1 MSLFLTLFILI
12 TLLFLSMLFLS
23 FYFRIKVLNSYQ
35 ILVRNKVAFEAMD
48 VFHPEKL
55 EIEVIP
61 RYPDQAQAI
70 RNFSKYIR
78 LAIKMA
84 SVLIVLI
91 TLLGAVLMYFRE

>member
-35 ILVRNKVAFEAMD
+35 ILVRNKVAFEAMV

-55 EIEVIP
+55 EKEVIP

-70 RNFSKYIR
+70 RDFSKYIR
-78 LAIKMA
+78 LAIRMA

>member
-23 FYFRIKVLNSYQ
+23 FYFRIKVLNNYQ

-48 VFHPEKL
+48 VFNPEKL
-55 EIEVIP
+55 EKEVIP

-78 LAIKMA
+78 LAIRMA
-84 SVLIVLI
+84 SVLIFLI

>member
-55 EIEVIP
+55 EKEVIP

-70 RNFSKYIR
+70 RDFSKYIR
-78 LAIKMA
+78 LAIRMA

>member
-23 FYFRIKVLNSYQ
+23 FYFRIKVLNNYQ

-55 EIEVIP
+55 EKEVIP

-70 RNFSKYIR
+70 RDFSKYIR
-78 LAIKMA
+78 LAIRMA